1 MAVSMVTK
9 LVLMLII
16 GYGSSLRIF
25 ESTLPIDSLAGV
37 SGLKYVPTDDQTD
50 VRFTNSFTI
59 CARFNYQLLG
69 NNAFLID
76 IVPKIIGSRD
86 FFWFKINY
94 PASWWGFG
102 NSEKGVGNIVKHVF
116 IFEVAQFHVSGYF
129 SNWILQDPITDSFG
143 IWHTYS
149 WHHICITYDST
160 QSHITIAKVT
170 KRHIKLVSI
179 CH

>member
-1 MAVSMVTK
+1 MNKMAATMVTK

-25 ESTLPIDSLAGV
+25 ESTLPIDSLTGV
-37 SGLKYVPTDDQTD
+37 SGLKYIPTEDQDD

-76 IVPKIIGSRD
+76 IVPKVIGSRD

-102 NSEKGVGNIVKHVF
+102 NSEKGVGNFEKHVT
-116 IFEVAQFHVSGYF
+116 IFGVPNCSLSCYR
-129 SNWILQDPITDSFG
+129 ILFKLDFAR
-143 IWHTYS
+143 
-149 WHHICITYDST
+149 
-160 QSHITIAKVT
+160 SHN
-170 KRHIKLVSI
+170 R
-179 CH
+179 